1 MDKKN
6 TSALILAGGL
16 GTRMKSDK
24 PKVLHE
30 ICGET
35 LLGHV
40 ILNVEDAGIEDIGIV
55 VGYRADL
62 VKEKTGEKYDY
73 YLQEKQLG
81 TGHAVMMAK
90 DFLEDKDG
98 KTMVLC
104 GDAPLISG
112 DIINEF
118 ISYYDEKDLDLCV
131 LTAILDDAKSYGRII
146 RKDGRLEKIVELKDC
161 DEEQK
166 RVREVNSGTYIFD
179 TKKLMKHLD
188 DLTTDNAQNEYY
200 ITDLI
205 EIFKK
210 EGYAVD
216 AYAASGGNIIEA
228 ANNRY
233 ELSKCAK
240 LMRDEI
246 NMAHMLDGVSIIDPD
261 STYIERGVKIGRETV
276 IYPGTIIRKG
286 CVIGEDNTIYS
297 SRIENSRIGDGN
309 LIDNCVIKSA
319 SVGNGNEI
327 GPYVHLRPD
336 ADIKDSTRIGNFV
349 EIKNSTV
356 GSNTNVSHLT
366 YVGDGE
372 IGENGNIG
380 CGVVFVNYD
389 GKNKYRTVVGDNC
402 FIGCNTNLIAPITI
416 GDNVYVAAGSTL
428 TDDVED
434 GSFAI
439 ARSRQTVKKEAKKRF
454 KKS

>member
-62 VKEKTGEKYDY
+62 VKEKTGENYDY

-216 AYAASGGNIIEA
+216 AYAASRGNIIEA

-276 IYPGTIIRKG
+276 IYPGTIIKKG

-389 GKNKYRTVVGDNC
+389 GENKYRTVVGDNC

>member
-62 VKEKTGEKYDY
+62 VKEKTGENYDY